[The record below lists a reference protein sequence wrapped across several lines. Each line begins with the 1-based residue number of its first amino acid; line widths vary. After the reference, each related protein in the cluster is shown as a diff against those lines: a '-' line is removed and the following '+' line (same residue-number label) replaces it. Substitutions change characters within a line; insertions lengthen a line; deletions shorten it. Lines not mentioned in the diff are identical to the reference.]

1 MIESLI
7 AQIVGTAVATK
18 RQVIDVTLTRVV
30 LILAGAVFAVG
41 GLAFVMVTIY
51 HALTPFHMTPVEAAA
66 VIAAVLLV
74 IGGILVAVGLK
85 ADFKKK
91 PENPGKTDSQSAEL
105 AALEALGTL
114 NKALGDIRTGRG
126 GASPY
131 LGLLGVAAV
140 IGFISGRKR

>member
-18 RQVIDVTLTRVV
+18 RQAINVTLTRAI
-30 LILAGAVFAVG
+30 LILAGVVFVAG
-41 GLAFVMVTIY
+41 GLAFGLVAIY
-51 HALTPFHMTPVEAAA
+51 HALTPFHMTPLEAAA

-74 IGGILVAVGLK
+74 IGGILVAIGLN
-85 ADFKKK
+85 ADFKKTPEIAGK
-91 PENPGKTDSQSAEL
+91 PDPQSAEL

-114 NKALGDIRTGRG
+114 NKALGDIRKGKG